1 MHELRSGVNAFE
13 AYEADFRIDAE
24 RLCRPLFAEERP
36 EERPAKRGRDVLLL
50 AAGFVAQY
58 RVMRCAAAQGARVH
72 VMGSGAAPSLSL
84 SRFCHAYRPFDFGRD
99 LQSAARAID
108 DYAERNGIDLVLP
121 SDAPTTRF
129 LASVRPLLSTAN
141 FPVPELAAFDELAT
155 KDRFMALSR
164 RLAIPHP
171 QGQVYA
177 SKAELIEALARGE
190 LRLPAML
197 KPVDRAGSIGV
208 VKIDAANAQTVAW
221 QIDYAPVLAQ
231 DFIEGEDRSISIFC
245 RDGAVLK
252 RAIYEHPE
260 GEFRFR
266 KEPALEKL
274 VGEIARE
281 LKLTGVF
288 NFDARIDRQGRV
300 WMIECNPRF
309 FFNMDVAMVAGM
321 NFAEPDNCGDG
332 AARLDDR
339 DVRVPQALLRALLR
353 LRRPLSGDWKMLMHW
368 LADPLMF
375 ALLAAGYYRRWNA
388 PWLEAFAAARKARE
402 ATEEPI
408 NRLRE
413 PQFESPSL
421 RLSG

>member
-1 MHELRSGVNAFE
+1 MHELRSSVNAFE

-24 RLCRPLFAEERP
+24 RLCRPLFAE
-36 EERPAKRGRDVLLL
+36 RPAKKGLDILMLS
-50 AAGFVAQY
+50 AGFVAQY
-58 RVMRCAAAQGARVH
+58 RVMRCAAARGARVH
-72 VMGSGAAPSLSL
+72 VLGSGAAPSLAL

-108 DYAERNGIDLVLP
+108 DYASRNGIDLVLP

-129 LASVRPLLSTAN
+129 LAAVRPLLATAS

-171 QGQVYA
+171 QGNVYA

-208 VKIDAANAQTVAW
+208 VKIDAANAQNVAW
-221 QIDYAPVLAQ
+221 QIDYAPILAQ
-231 DFIEGEDRSISIFC
+231 DFVEGDDRSISVFC
-245 RDGAVLK
+245 RDGTVLK
-252 RAIYEHPE
+252 QAIYEHPE

-274 VGEIARE
+274 VAEIARE

-288 NFDARIDRQGRV
+288 NFDARIDREGRV

-321 NFAEPDNCGDG
+321 NFADPDHSGDEVTS
-332 AARLDDR
+332 LDDR
-339 DVRVPQALLRALLR
+339 AIRVPQALLRALFR
-353 LRRPLSGDWKMLMHW
+353 LRRPQSGDWKTLMHW

-375 ALLAAGYYRRWNA
+375 ALLASGYYRRWNA
-388 PWLEAFAAARKARE
+388 SWLEAFAAAHKAPE
-402 ATEEPI
+402 ATQEPF